1 MGERRKLLQ
10 GAKNFNLTFLEK
22 CDRISQKEEIKM
34 PRTKNLNIVVSYG
47 KTGYVIN
54 DLGPDKSP
62 RFELYYIPDK
72 KTIKKSNNPLDF
84 DDILFEVWKKEGKIE
99 DV

>member
-1 MGERRKLLQ
+1 
-10 GAKNFNLTFLEK
+10 
-22 CDRISQKEEIKM
+22 M

-47 KTGYVIN
+47 ETGYVIN

-62 RFELYYIPDK
+62 RFELYYTPDK

-84 DDILFEVWKKEGKIE
+84 DDILWEIWKKKGKIE

>member
-10 GAKNFNLTFLEK
+10 KCENFNLTFLEK
-22 CDRISQKEEIKM
+22 CDKISPKEENKM

-47 KTGYVIN
+47 ETGYVIN

-62 RFELYYIPDK
+62 RFELYYTPDK

-84 DDILFEVWKKEGKIE
+84 DDILRGIWKKEGKIE